1 MLSKTVRGGAEASRG
16 ESRRQRRLKQS
27 RCATEARMTD
37 KEHLIFVATRRD
49 AGGCFWLPLANV
61 CWSEG
66 EKKHMVS
73 IEIGLTILPNV
84 LARADKVIR

>member
-1 MLSKTVRGGAEASRG
+1 
-16 ESRRQRRLKQS
+16 
-27 RCATEARMTD
+27 MTY

-66 EKKHMVS
+66 EKKLMVS
-73 IEIGLTILPNV
+73 VKGRPQDRFVYASEAETSAFDI
-84 LARADKVIR
+84 ARQWVR